1 MYDEIS
7 IVLNFPSSI
16 LLALRETPENFETEA
31 KMALAAKLFEM
42 KKLSSGQ
49 AAILAG
55 TDRVHFLLN
64 LHKYGVSA
72 LDASE
77 EEFAAEVKNA

>member
-1 MYDEIS
+1 MYGEIS

-16 LLALRETPENFETEA
+16 LLALRETPERFKTEA
-31 KMALAAKLFEM
+31 KMVLAAKLFEM
-42 KKLSSGQ
+42 KKLTSGQ
-49 AAILAG
+49 AAMLAG
-55 TDRVHFLLN
+55 TDRVNFLLN

-77 EEFAAEVKNA
+77 EEFAAEVENA